1 MNAVCHCLTDLSR
14 VALAANRMEVAE
26 KYIQECIELVSEY
39 GESYELASAMLFLGK
54 CFVARSEVEAGRDK
68 FQQVIKMGQRFD
80 AFYLVYWGMVNIA
93 RTYLVEGQTE
103 KALEIS
109 LLLKDCFVEYK
120 IAQEEGDCLLA
131 DLQAML
137 PKEQLMAVTK

>member
-1 MNAVCHCLTDLSR
+1 
-14 VALAANRMEVAE
+14 
-26 KYIQECIELVSEY
+26 
-39 GESYELASAMLFLGK
+39 
-54 CFVARSEVEAGRDK
+54 
-68 FQQVIKMGQRFD
+68 MGQRFD
-80 AFYLVYWGMVNIA
+80 AFYLVYWRMVNIA

-120 IAQEEGDCLLA
+120 IAQEEGNCLLA

-137 PKEQLMAVTK
+137 PKEQLMAVIK